1 MTNFRFWE
9 KTLPLQWLF
18 RPWFLVALGLHIVAL
33 SIPLPPEPEANR
45 LSTEDLSVDGVRLVS
60 LPSPPSRPPTS
71 PADSAPASTLATPAP
86 STAPK
91 ATSLNVVPSLAPQP
105 LASPSPQPQ
114 IVSES
119 LSALPEAPT
128 PQPLASPSSET
139 LTPALPEPQSIPTP
153 QLTPPDQTAIPVN
166 FPHAV
171 GSQPGCGGRNG
182 CWQNE
187 NTQWRSIATTLK
199 QDLENQG
206 YTLTPVEIGSDTGMR
221 IYQVS
226 KMGEP
231 PYYLNLLSTLQGTV
245 YIVSEEPLTP
255 EELTAMVNT

>member
-1 MTNFRFWE
+1 MTYFRFWE

-18 RPWFLVALGLHIVAL
+18 KPWFLVALGLHIIAL
-33 SIPLPPEPEANR
+33 SIPLPPEPETNR

-60 LPSPPSRPPTS
+60 LPSPPSRPSAS
-71 PADSAPASTLATPAP
+71 PANSVPASTLATPAP

-91 ATSLNVVPSLAPQP
+91 ATAPDIAPSLAPQP
-105 LASPSPQPQ
+105 LTSPSPQPQ
-114 IVSES
+114 IGSEFIT
-119 LSALPEAPT
+119 ALPEAPT
-128 PQPLASPSSET
+128 PQPPAPSPETLASPSSES
-139 LTPALPEPQSIPTP
+139 QPTP
-153 QLTPPDQTAIPVN
+153 TPHLTPPDQTIIPVN

-171 GSQPGCGGRNG
+171 GSQPGCGGRDG
-182 CWQNE
+182 CWQHE
-187 NTQWRSIATTLK
+187 STQWRSIATTLK

-206 YTLTPVEIGSDTGMR
+206 YTLTPLEIGSDTGMR

-255 EELTAMVNT
+255 EELTAMVNA